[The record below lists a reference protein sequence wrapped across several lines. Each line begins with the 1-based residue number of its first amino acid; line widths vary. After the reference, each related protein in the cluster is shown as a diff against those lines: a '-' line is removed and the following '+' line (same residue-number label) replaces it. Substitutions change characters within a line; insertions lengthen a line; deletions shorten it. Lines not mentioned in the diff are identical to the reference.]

1 MRFYDFHPLT
11 LIVYFAS
18 VIAFT
23 MITMNPFLLLL
34 SFFGAFL
41 SVKIITK
48 KSSFTSYIIIFAAIC
63 LTNPIF
69 SHNGETVLFYIF
81 DQRVTLEALIYG
93 VGAGLLILS
102 VLYWFNLFSYVFTE
116 DKLVWLVGKISPKL
130 CVVFCM
136 ALRFIPLFKENAAN
150 IYNAQLSMGIFETNT
165 FKGKLKLITNV
176 FSALISI
183 SVENAIETA
192 DTMSSRGFGGK
203 KRSSYSLVCMSKRD
217 VLFIFVSLLLDLLVI
232 INLLSGEGVFYY
244 YPALYFEGFS
254 ILYVV
259 FAVLCHLP
267 VLNEL
272 TEEIKWKYLIS
283 KI

>member
-23 MITMNPFLLLL
+23 MITVNPFMLLL
-34 SFFGAFL
+34 SFFGAFFSTL
-41 SVKIITK
+41 LITK
-48 KSSFTSYIIIFAAIC
+48 KRGFISYLIVFFAIC
-63 LTNPIF
+63 ITNPIF

-81 DQRVTLEALIYG
+81 DQRVTMESLVYG
-93 VGAGLLILS
+93 IGAGLLIVS
-102 VLYWFNLFSYVFTE
+102 TLYWFSLFSHVFTE

-136 ALRFIPLFKENAAN
+136 ALRFIPLFKENASS
-150 IYNAQLSMGIFETNT
+150 IYNAQLSMGIFDTNT

-192 DTMSSRGFGGK
+192 DTMSSRGFGSK
-203 KRSSYSLVCMSKRD
+203 KRSAYSLFSMSKRD
-217 VLFIFVSLLLDLLVI
+217 VLFIFVSLLLDLLI
-232 INLLSGEGVFYY
+232 IIKLLGGEGVFYY

-254 ILYVV
+254 VLYIV

-272 TEEIKWKYLIS
+272 MEEIKWKYLIS

>member
-1 MRFYDFHPLT
+1 MRFFDFHPLT

-18 VIAFT
+18 VIVFT
-23 MITMNPFLLLL
+23 MITMNPVMLLL
-34 SFFGAFL
+34 SFCGAFL
-41 SVKIITK
+41 STALITK
-48 KSSFTSYIIIFAAIC
+48 KRGFISYLIIFAVIC
-63 LTNPIF
+63 ITNPIF
-69 SHNGETVLFYIF
+69 SHNGETELFYIF
-81 DQRVTLEALIYG
+81 DQRVTLESFVYG
-93 VGAGLLILS
+93 IGAGLLIVS
-102 VLYWFNLFSYVFTE
+102 TLYWFSLFSYVFTE
-116 DKLVWLVGKISPKL
+116 DKLVWLIGKISPKL

-136 ALRFIPLFKENAAN
+136 TLRFIPLFKENASN

-192 DTMSSRGFGGK
+192 DTMSSRGFDGK
-203 KRSSYSLVCMSKRD
+203 KRSSYSLFCMSKQD
-217 VLFIFVSLLLDLLVI
+217 VFFIFISLLLDLLVI

-244 YPALYFEGFS
+244 YPALHFEGFS
-254 ILYVV
+254 VLYVI
-259 FAVLCHLP
+259 FAVLCQLP